1 MRIIGIDPGYERL
14 GIAVIEGERTKE
26 TLLHSECF
34 KTSASL
40 PFAERLL
47 LLGTH
52 FEKIITQYSPEL
64 LSIENLF
71 ISNNQKTAMRVAET
85 RGALLYIAQ
94 RNNIPIVEFT
104 PLQVKDAIVGYGK
117 SSKDQVAHMVER
129 LIKVPKG
136 KRIDDEYDAI
146 ALALTASACHRGL

>member
-1 MRIIGIDPGYERL
+1 MRIIGIDPGYARL

-34 KTSASL
+34 KTSAAL

-52 FEKIITQYSPEL
+52 FEKTIAQYSPEL